1 MTPLTRRRLMMMGPL
16 AIAAAAGGGFWGLL
30 MRMQEGRYDPH
41 ALPSMLVGRPL
52 PSFSLP
58 GLPPSAGFS
67 SADVRAA
74 GKPALVNFFASWCV
88 PCEQEAPALM
98 ALHEKG
104 VPLWGIAYKDT
115 PVAAARFLETH
126 GDPYRRVAQDASGTV
141 AIDFGLY
148 GVPETYVVDKSGI
161 VRRRIAGGL
170 SEDVLQSNLLP
181 LLSSLA

>member
-1 MTPLTRRRLMMMGPL
+1 M
-16 AIAAAAGGGFWGLL
+16 
-30 MRMQEGRYDPH
+30 
-41 ALPSMLVGRPL
+41 
-52 PSFSLP
+52 
-58 GLPPSAGFS
+58 
-67 SADVRAA
+67 RAA

-98 ALHEKG
+98 ALHQKG

-115 PVAAARFLETH
+115 PAAAARFLDIH
-126 GDPYRRVAQDASGTV
+126 GDPYARVAQDASGTV

-170 SEDVLQSNLLP
+170 SDDVVQTSLLP

>member
-1 MTPLTRRRLMMMGPL
+1 MTSLTRRRLLMMAPL
-16 AIAAAAGGGFWGLL
+16 SVAAAAGGGFWGLL

-41 ALPSMLVGRPL
+41 ALPSMLVGKPI
-52 PSFSLP
+52 PNFSLP

-67 SADVRAA
+67 AADVRAA

-115 PVAAARFLETH
+115 
-126 GDPYRRVAQDASGTV
+126 
-141 AIDFGLY
+141 
-148 GVPETYVVDKSGI
+148 
-161 VRRRIAGGL
+161 
-170 SEDVLQSNLLP
+170 
-181 LLSSLA
+181 